1 MGDKWKVDLAGKCKV
16 AIVCYTISRLFK
28 GTALSF
34 LLCSPSSCL
43 YSSLSMICWLWPE
56 RPLAKLWH
64 ARARG
69 PALSCGGQLSE
80 RWSHCYHPTPEFY
93 SFSLNKSI
101 EINLF
106 SSKSKSFCK
115 KQKRKFKKEPARWSS
130 PCGTRRLAVSKVWP
144 QAGRVAAH
152 PWMTCP
158 IRPEGTDNGQ
168 SLLTLYLCQNVSTF
182 NNVKSTPYKV
192 TESQFCGPES
202 CELAV
207 DGGCGRQARLS
218 VLDLCIAV
226 RTWFI

>member
-1 MGDKWKVDLAGKCKV
+1 
-16 AIVCYTISRLFK
+16 
-28 GTALSF
+28 
-34 LLCSPSSCL
+34 
-43 YSSLSMICWLWPE
+43 MICWLWPE

-64 ARARG
+64 TRARG
-69 PALSCGGQLSE
+69 SVLSCGGQLSE
-80 RWSHCYHPTPEFY
+80 RWSHCYHATPEFY
-93 SFSLNKSI
+93 SFSLNKLI
-101 EINLF
+101 EIKCDLF
-106 SSKSKSFCK
+106 SNKSKLVCK
-115 KQKRKFKKEPARWSS
+115 KQKSKFKKDPACWSS
-130 PCGTRRLAVSKVWP
+130 PCGMSRLAVSKVWP

-192 TESQFCGPES
+192 TQSHNSVVQK
-202 CELAV
+202 AV
-207 DGGCGRQARLS
+207 NWLWMEGCGRQARPS

>member
-1 MGDKWKVDLAGKCKV
+1 
-16 AIVCYTISRLFK
+16 
-28 GTALSF
+28 
-34 LLCSPSSCL
+34 
-43 YSSLSMICWLWPE
+43 MICWLWPE

-69 PALSCGGQLSE
+69 SVLSCGGQLSE
-80 RWSHCYHPTPEFY
+80 RWSHCYHPAPEFY
-93 SFSLNKSI
+93 SFSVNKLI
-101 EINLF
+101 EIKCDLF
-106 SSKSKSFCK
+106 SSKSKSVCQ
-115 KQKRKFKKEPARWSS
+115 KQKSKFKKEPACWSS
-130 PCGTRRLAVSKVWP
+130 PCGTSRLAVSKVWP

-192 TESQFCGPES
+192 TQSHNSVVQK
-202 CELAV
+202 AV
-207 DGGCGRQARLS
+207 NWLWMEGRGIQARPS